1 MQETVELVHGQGKLG
16 RHVAAL
22 GVVTGIGAGVLL
34 VPSIDSTGVGLV
46 DAIQFG
52 LLFLV
57 LLLEDPFLIGTSRL
71 VLVVILLQL
80 LQLSLLLSLLLLQE
94 LLAGRGTTRSS
105 SSAAI
110 VQIVAPVR
118 RARRRRDGGEFRG
131 HLVLLFP
138 CYLLV
143 ASVPVQDVSRL
154 DCKGLV
160 ACCLLLA
167 AP

>member
-22 GVVTGIGAGVLL
+22 GVVAGVIGVGGLL
-34 VPSIDSTGVGLV
+34 VPSIHSIDSTGVGLV

-94 LLAGRGTTRSS
+94 LLAGRATTRSS

-118 RARRRRDGGEFRG
+118 RARRRRDGGQFRG
-131 HLVLLFP
+131 HLVVLFP
-138 CYLLV
+138 C
-143 ASVPVQDVSRL
+143 
-154 DCKGLV
+154 
-160 ACCLLLA
+160 
-167 AP
+167 